1 MKTTFKLGT
10 EMVLEIERPLID
22 IQSSMLNTFVKALKL
37 NLEKDLD
44 EVNPLHEML
53 IKETWREQLRGL
65 ERELILRN

>member
-10 EMVLEIERPLID
+10 EMVLELERPLID
-22 IQSSMLNTFVKALKL
+22 IQSSLLNTFVKALKR

-53 IKETWREQLRGL
+53 IKETWREQLKGL